1 MTLYD
6 YDILDKLETFSNED
20 LIQFYANAYHTKCC
34 CTGHQK
40 TARNENAMTHYA
52 EELKRRGI
60 TEIPKREGVFNGDGT
75 S

>member
-20 LIQFYANAYHTKCC
+20 IIRFHQNAYHTKCVC
-34 CTGHQK
+34 LGHK
-40 TARNENAMTHYA
+40 KSARNENAMIQYA
-52 EELKRRGI
+52 EELARRGI
-60 TEIPKREGVFNGDGT
+60 TEIPKGEGVFNGDGT